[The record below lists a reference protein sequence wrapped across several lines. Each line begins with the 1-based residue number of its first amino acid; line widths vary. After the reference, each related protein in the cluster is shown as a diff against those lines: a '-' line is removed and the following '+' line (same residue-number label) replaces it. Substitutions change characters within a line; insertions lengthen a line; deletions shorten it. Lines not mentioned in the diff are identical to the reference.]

1 MIQEKIEIAKSAAKQ
16 IAHIEGIYS
25 AHVDDYNKYGDFQ
38 VVAGLELDKDNK
50 PTEKNF
56 NLRKINKQIKKIL
69 EDTKEISKF
78 GRGIDS
84 PKRVYYKYTYRNF
97 TDSTFIGYEKSY
109 IMIDFVVVL
118 PQEQVSISELFI

>member
-1 MIQEKIEIAKSAAKQ
+1 MEDKIEIAKIAAEQ

-38 VVAGLELDKDNK
+38 IVAYLELDKDNK
-50 PTEKNF
+50 PTTKKF
-56 NLRKINKQIKKIL
+56 NLRNINKQIKKIL

-84 PKRVYYKYTYRNF
+84 PKRLYYKYTYRNF
-97 TDSTFIGYEKSY
+97 TDSTFTGYEKSY

-118 PQEQVSISELFI
+118 PKEQVSISELLI

>member
-1 MIQEKIEIAKSAAKQ
+1 MEDKIEIARAVAEKTES
-16 IAHIEGIYS
+16 IEGIYS

-38 VVAGLELDKDNK
+38 IVAYLELDKDNK
-50 PTEKNF
+50 PTTKKF
-56 NLRKINKQIKKIL
+56 NLRNINKQIKKIL

-97 TDSTFIGYEKSY
+97 TDSTFTGYEKSY

-118 PQEQVSISELFI
+118 PKEQVSISELLI

>member
-1 MIQEKIEIAKSAAKQ
+1 MEDKIEIARAVAEKTES
-16 IAHIEGIYS
+16 IEGIYS

-38 VVAGLELDKDNK
+38 IVAYLELDKDNK
-50 PTEKNF
+50 PTTKKF
-56 NLRKINKQIKKIL
+56 NLRNINKQIKKIL

-97 TDSTFIGYEKSY
+97 TDSTFTGYEKSY
-109 IMIDFVVVL
+109 IMIVFVVVL
-118 PQEQVSISELFI
+118 PQEQVSISELLI

>member
-1 MIQEKIEIAKSAAKQ
+1 MEDKIEIARAVAEKTES
-16 IAHIEGIYS
+16 IEGVSS

-38 VVAGLELDKDNK
+38 IVAYLELDKDIK
-50 PTEKNF
+50 PTTKKF
-56 NLRKINKQIKKIL
+56 NLRNINKQIKKIL

-97 TDSTFIGYEKSY
+97 TDSTFTGYEKSY

-118 PQEQVSISELFI
+118 PQEQVSISELLI

>member
-1 MIQEKIEIAKSAAKQ
+1 MEDKIEIARTVAEKTES
-16 IAHIEGIYS
+16 IEGIYS

-38 VVAGLELDKDNK
+38 IVAYLELDKDNK
-50 PTEKNF
+50 PTTKKF
-56 NLRKINKQIKKIL
+56 NLRNINKQIKNIL

-84 PKRVYYKYTYRNF
+84 PKRLYYKYTYRNF
-97 TDSTFIGYEKSY
+97 TDSTFTGYEKSY

-118 PQEQVSISELFI
+118 PQEQVSISELLI

>member
-1 MIQEKIEIAKSAAKQ
+1 MEDKIEIARAVAEKTES
-16 IAHIEGIYS
+16 IEGVSS

-38 VVAGLELDKDNK
+38 IVAYLELDKDNK
-50 PTEKNF
+50 PTTKKF

-97 TDSTFIGYEKSY
+97 TDSTFTGYEKSY

-118 PQEQVSISELFI
+118 PQEQVSISELLI

>member
-1 MIQEKIEIAKSAAKQ
+1 MEDKIEIAKIAAEQ

-38 VVAGLELDKDNK
+38 IVAYLELDKDNK
-50 PTEKNF
+50 PTTKKF
-56 NLRKINKQIKKIL
+56 NLRNINKQIKKIL

-97 TDSTFIGYEKSY
+97 TDLTFTGYEKSY

-118 PQEQVSISELFI
+118 HQEQVSISELLI

>member
-1 MIQEKIEIAKSAAKQ
+1 MEDKIEIARAVAEKTES
-16 IAHIEGIYS
+16 IEGVSS

-38 VVAGLELDKDNK
+38 IVAYLELDKDNK
-50 PTEKNF
+50 PTTKKF
-56 NLRKINKQIKKIL
+56 NLRNINKQIKKIL

-97 TDSTFIGYEKSY
+97 TDSTFTGYEKSY

-118 PQEQVSISELFI
+118 LQEQVSISELLI

>member
-1 MIQEKIEIAKSAAKQ
+1 MEDKIEIAKIAAEQ

-38 VVAGLELDKDNK
+38 IIASLELDRNNM
-50 PTEKNF
+50 PTAENF
-56 NLRKINKQIKKIL
+56 NLRNINKQIKKIL

-97 TDSTFIGYEKSY
+97 TDSTFTGYEKSY

-118 PQEQVSISELFI
+118 PQEQVSISELLI

>member
-1 MIQEKIEIAKSAAKQ
+1 MEDKIEIARTVAEKTES
-16 IAHIEGIYS
+16 IEGIYS

-38 VVAGLELDKDNK
+38 IVAYLELDKDNK
-50 PTEKNF
+50 PTTKKF
-56 NLRKINKQIKKIL
+56 NLRNINKQIKNIL

-84 PKRVYYKYTYRNF
+84 PKRLYYKYTYRNF
-97 TDSTFIGYEKSY
+97 TDSTFTGYEKSY

-118 PQEQVSISELFI
+118 PKEQVLISELLI

>member
-1 MIQEKIEIAKSAAKQ
+1 MEDKIEIAKIAAEQ

-38 VVAGLELDKDNK
+38 IVAYLELDKDNK
-50 PTEKNF
+50 PTAKNF
-56 NLRKINKQIKKIL
+56 NLRNINKQIKNIL

-97 TDSTFIGYEKSY
+97 TDSTFTGYEKSY

-118 PQEQVSISELFI
+118 LQEQVSVSELLI

>member
-1 MIQEKIEIAKSAAKQ
+1 MEDKIEIARAVAEKTES
-16 IAHIEGIYS
+16 IEGIYS

-38 VVAGLELDKDNK
+38 IVAYLELDKDNK
-50 PTEKNF
+50 PTTKKF
-56 NLRKINKQIKKIL
+56 NLRNINKQIKKIL

-84 PKRVYYKYTYRNF
+84 PKRLYYKYTYRNF
-97 TDSTFIGYEKSY
+97 TDSTFTGYEKSY

-118 PQEQVSISELFI
+118 PQEQVSISELLI

>member
-1 MIQEKIEIAKSAAKQ
+1 MEDKIEIARAVAEKTES
-16 IAHIEGIYS
+16 IEGIYS

-38 VVAGLELDKDNK
+38 IVAYLELDKDNK
-50 PTEKNF
+50 PTTKKF
-56 NLRKINKQIKKIL
+56 NLRNINKQIKKIL

-97 TDSTFIGYEKSY
+97 TDSTFTGYEKSY

-118 PQEQVSISELFI
+118 PQEQVSISELLI

>member
-1 MIQEKIEIAKSAAKQ
+1 MEDKIEIARAVAEKTES
-16 IAHIEGIYS
+16 IEGIYS

-38 VVAGLELDKDNK
+38 IVAYLELDKDNK
-50 PTEKNF
+50 PTTKKF
-56 NLRKINKQIKKIL
+56 NLRNINKQIKKIL

-84 PKRVYYKYTYRNF
+84 PKRLYYKYTYRNF
-97 TDSTFIGYEKSY
+97 TDSTFTGYEKSY

-118 PQEQVSISELFI
+118 PKEQVSISELLI

>member
-1 MIQEKIEIAKSAAKQ
+1 MEDKIEIARAVAEKTES
-16 IAHIEGIYS
+16 IEGVSS

-38 VVAGLELDKDNK
+38 IVAYLELDKDNK
-50 PTEKNF
+50 PTTKKF
-56 NLRKINKQIKKIL
+56 NLRNINKQIKKIL

-84 PKRVYYKYTYRNF
+84 PKRVYYKYTCRNF
-97 TDSTFIGYEKSY
+97 TDSIFTGYEKSY

-118 PQEQVSISELFI
+118 PKEQVSISELFI

>member
-1 MIQEKIEIAKSAAKQ
+1 MEDKIEIARAVAEKTES
-16 IAHIEGIYS
+16 IEGVSS

-38 VVAGLELDKDNK
+38 IVAYLELDKDNK
-50 PTEKNF
+50 PTTKKF
-56 NLRKINKQIKKIL
+56 NLRNINKQIKKIL

-84 PKRVYYKYTYRNF
+84 PKRLYYKYTYRNF
-97 TDSTFIGYEKSY
+97 TDSTFTGYEKSY

-118 PQEQVSISELFI
+118 PQEQVSISELLI

>member
-1 MIQEKIEIAKSAAKQ
+1 MEDKIEIARAVAEKTES
-16 IAHIEGIYS
+16 IEGVSS

-38 VVAGLELDKDNK
+38 IVAYLELDKDNK
-50 PTEKNF
+50 PTTKKF
-56 NLRKINKQIKKIL
+56 NLRNINKQIKKIL

-97 TDSTFIGYEKSY
+97 TDSTFTGYEKSY

-118 PQEQVSISELFI
+118 PQEQVSISELLI

>member
-1 MIQEKIEIAKSAAKQ
+1 MEDKIEIAKIAAEQ

-38 VVAGLELDKDNK
+38 IIASLELDKNNM
-50 PTEKNF
+50 PTAKNF
-56 NLRKINKQIKKIL
+56 NLRNINKQIKNIL

-84 PKRVYYKYTYRNF
+84 PKRLYYKYTYRNF
-97 TDSTFIGYEKSY
+97 TDSTFTGYEKSY

-118 PQEQVSISELFI
+118 P

>member
-1 MIQEKIEIAKSAAKQ
+1 MEDKIEIARTVAEKTES
-16 IAHIEGIYS
+16 IEGVSS

-38 VVAGLELDKDNK
+38 IVAYLELDKDNK
-50 PTEKNF
+50 PTTKKF
-56 NLRKINKQIKKIL
+56 NLRNINKQIKKIL

-84 PKRVYYKYTYRNF
+84 PKRLYYKYTYRNF
-97 TDSTFIGYEKSY
+97 TDSTFTGYEKSY

-118 PQEQVSISELFI
+118 PQEQVSISELLI

>member
-1 MIQEKIEIAKSAAKQ
+1 MEDKIEIARTVAEKTES
-16 IAHIEGIYS
+16 IEGVSS

-38 VVAGLELDKDNK
+38 IVAYLELDKDNK
-50 PTEKNF
+50 PTTKKF
-56 NLRKINKQIKKIL
+56 NLRNINKQIKKIL

-84 PKRVYYKYTYRNF
+84 PKRLYYKYTYRNF
-97 TDSTFIGYEKSY
+97 TDSTFTGYEKSY

-118 PQEQVSISELFI
+118 PKEQVLISELLI

>member
-1 MIQEKIEIAKSAAKQ
+1 MEDKIEIARTVAEKTES
-16 IAHIEGIYS
+16 IEGVSS

-38 VVAGLELDKDNK
+38 IVAYLELDKDNK
-50 PTEKNF
+50 PTTKKF
-56 NLRKINKQIKKIL
+56 NLRNINKQIKKIL

-97 TDSTFIGYEKSY
+97 TDSTFTGYEKSY

-118 PQEQVSISELFI
+118 PQEQVSISELLI

>member
-1 MIQEKIEIAKSAAKQ
+1 MEDKIEIARTVAEKTES
-16 IAHIEGIYS
+16 IEGVSS

-38 VVAGLELDKDNK
+38 IVAYLELDKDNK
-50 PTEKNF
+50 PTTKKF
-56 NLRKINKQIKKIL
+56 NLRNINKQIKNIL

-84 PKRVYYKYTYRNF
+84 PKRLYYKYTYRNF
-97 TDSTFIGYEKSY
+97 TDSTFTGYEKSY

-118 PQEQVSISELFI
+118 PQEQVSISELLI

>member
-1 MIQEKIEIAKSAAKQ
+1 MGDKIEIARAVAEKTES
-16 IAHIEGIYS
+16 IEGVSS

-38 VVAGLELDKDNK
+38 IVAYLELDKNNK
-50 PTEKNF
+50 PTTKKF
-56 NLRKINKQIKKIL
+56 NLRNINKQIKKIL

-97 TDSTFIGYEKSY
+97 TDSTFTGYEKSY

-118 PQEQVSISELFI
+118 PQEQVSISELLI

>member
-1 MIQEKIEIAKSAAKQ
+1 MEDKIEIARAVAEKTES
-16 IAHIEGIYS
+16 IEGVSS

-38 VVAGLELDKDNK
+38 IVAYLELDKDNK
-50 PTEKNF
+50 PTTKKF
-56 NLRKINKQIKKIL
+56 NLRNINKQIKKIL

-97 TDSTFIGYEKSY
+97 TDSTFTGYEKSY

-118 PQEQVSISELFI
+118 PKEQVSISELLI

>member
-1 MIQEKIEIAKSAAKQ
+1 MEDKIEIARAVAEKTES
-16 IAHIEGIYS
+16 IEGIYS

-38 VVAGLELDKDNK
+38 IVAYLELDKDNK
-50 PTEKNF
+50 PTAKNF
-56 NLRKINKQIKKIL
+56 NLRNINKQIKNIL

-84 PKRVYYKYTYRNF
+84 PKRLYYKYTYRNF
-97 TDSTFIGYEKSY
+97 TDSTFTGYEKSY

-118 PQEQVSISELFI
+118 PKEQVSISELLI